1 MPRAS
6 AAADMKKTMTI
17 WKLSNTFYLVTGV
30 LISLLALFIVLR
42 YLEQKQLNHV
52 HDIRYRS
59 FLVADELRQSSDDL
73 TRMARAYVDTGD
85 PRFESYFWKI
95 LAIRNGE
102 TARPARYERG
112 YWDLVIGDPDF
123 QPPPGD
129 ARISLKRQIIE
140 LGFTPDELAKLNDA
154 ENRSNELV
162 ELERAA
168 FNAMK
173 GQHKDQDGETEIME
187 NPDPAL
193 ARSML
198 NGENYYAAK
207 TRIMRSINE
216 FYELFDTRTLHAL
229 RVTQL
234 YTSFYVFAIFL
245 SLALLVVWLAM
256 SSRVVRQKVRNLVQ
270 LEYETRNVGKPHHVS
285 SFDIDSRDEIGNLSR
300 AFNAAQMERDRYFN
314 QARNLLAISG
324 FDGHFKRL
332 NPAWEDCLG
341 FSQEEFLS
349 RTFISLVSIG
359 SRAEAIA
366 ELDKLPAGTPAISF
380 ESQMLCQNG
389 SSRWVLWNIAAT
401 RDVQEFYFSGQDI
414 TARRQIESE
423 LQKARKAAEAA
434 SLAKSEFLANMSH
447 EIRTPMNGVLGA
459 VSLLL
464 QTTSLTMQ
472 QRELAQLAQASGE
485 TLLTI
490 INDIL
495 DFSKIEAGKL
505 VITPIPFDLLQVVEE
520 VAGMI
525 AMQPQRK
532 KDVNMIVRYPANVP
546 RYMIGDVGR
555 IRQVLTN
562 LTNNAVKF
570 TDKGHVL
577 IDVEADAQTTEEV
590 SLRISVEDSGL
601 GIAPDKLESLFDKFT
616 QADSST
622 TRRYGGTGLGLAISK
637 QLVKLMGGT
646 IAAKSRVGI
655 GSTFWITLRL
665 PLQAKQPPVA
675 KSAAS
680 LSRIRVL
687 IVDDNSANR
696 LVLQEQLRV
705 WKMRIG
711 SCASAIEALRM
722 LREAQAAG
730 DPYQMAILD
739 YQMPEM
745 DGEMLGQAIKT
756 DPLLHDIPL
765 VMLSSLG
772 HENDIR
778 DRLRKIGF
786 AAYLLKPARQSELL
800 STLTSIWEAHCNLRP
815 ADLIK
820 PPRPAP
826 KARMPEMAS
835 ETSAPFS
842 GTRVLLTEDNI
853 TNQIVGTMML
863 RNLGCKVDVAG
874 NGQQALQK
882 IDTFPYDLVFMD
894 CEMPELDGF
903 ETTAMIRQRKDEK
916 SLIPIIAVT
925 AQAMQGDR
933 ERCLLAGM
941 NDYLSKPVKQ
951 EDFARMLESWL
962 SRHAEPQTGEKP
974 GDGAGPP
981 GPETQEAAGKAPA
994 ATATAA
1000 AVEPDPELKAERS
1013 AVPAR
1018 SAAAILNADTI
1029 TRLRELQAATDPSL
1043 MDQIFASFISDG
1055 TERIRILKNSL
1066 AEHDSEA
1073 LRRTAHAIKGACG
1086 TIGAQRM
1093 AGVALRLE
1101 TMAAAPMTETS
1112 AWEMRS
1118 ALISQIESEFEL
1130 VRREFARLDD
1140 QEVRQG

>member
-1 MPRAS
+1 
-6 AAADMKKTMTI
+6 MTI
-17 WKLSNTFYLVTGV
+17 WKLSNIFYLVTGV
-30 LISLLALFIVLR
+30 LISLLTLFIVLR
-42 YLEQKQLNHV
+42 YLEQKELNHA

-85 PRFESYFWKI
+85 PRFERYFWKI

-102 TARPARYERG
+102 TERPARYERG

-123 QPPPGD
+123 RPPPGD
-129 ARISLKRQIIE
+129 SKISLRKQMID
-140 LGFTPDELAKLNDA
+140 LGFTSDELAKLNDA

-162 ELERAA
+162 ELERLA

-173 GQHKDQDGETEIME
+173 GQYKDRSGETEITG

-193 ARSML
+193 ARSIL
-198 NGENYYAAK
+198 NGKNYHAAK

-216 FYELFDTRTLHAL
+216 FYELFDARTLHAL
-229 RVTQL
+229 RVTQR
-234 YTSFYVFAIFL
+234 YTNFYVFAVFL
-245 SLALLVVWLAM
+245 SLTLLVLWLAM

-270 LEYETRNVGKPHHVS
+270 LEHETRNVGKPHHVS
-285 SFDIDSRDEIGNLSR
+285 SFGIDSSDEIGNLSR
-300 AFNAAQMERDRYFN
+300 AFNAAQVERDRYFN

-324 FDGHFKRL
+324 FDGYFKRL
-332 NPAWEDCLG
+332 NPAWEDELG
-341 FSQEEFLS
+341 FSQEELLS
-349 RTFISLVSIG
+349 RPFTDLVSIG

-366 ELDKLPAGTPAISF
+366 ELDELLAGTPAISF
-380 ESQMLCQNG
+380 ESQMLCKNG

-447 EIRTPMNGVLGA
+447 EIRTPMNGVLGT

-464 QTTSLTMQ
+464 QTSLTMQ
-472 QRELAQLAQASGE
+472 QRELTQLAQASGE

-505 VITPIPFDLLQVVEE
+505 VITPIPLDLLQVVEE

-546 RYMIGDVGR
+546 RYVIGDAGR

-577 IDVEADAQTTEEV
+577 IDVEADAQTDEDV

-665 PLQAKQPPVA
+665 PLQATQPTEA
-675 KSAAS
+675 KPAAA

-722 LREAQAAG
+722 LREAHAAG

-772 HENDIR
+772 HESDIR
-778 DRLRKIGF
+778 ERLKKIGF
-786 AAYLLKPARQSELL
+786 SAYILKPARQSELL
-800 STLTSIWEAHCNLRP
+800 STLTSVWEAHCNRRS

-820 PPRPAP
+820 LDPVKPPQPVPEAPAP
-826 KARMPEMAS
+826 EKTG
-835 ETSAPFS
+835 ETSFRFA
-842 GTRVLLTEDNI
+842 GTRILLTEDNI

-863 RNLGCKVDVAG
+863 KNLGCKVDVAG
-874 NGQQALQK
+874 NGRQALQK
-882 IDTFPYDLVFMD
+882 IDRFSYDLVFMD

-903 ETTAMIRQRKDEK
+903 EATAMIRQRKDEK

-941 NDYLSKPVKQ
+941 SDYLSKPLKQ
-951 EDFARMLESWL
+951 EDFARALESWAP
-962 SRHAEPQTGEKP
+962 RHAEPQAGEKP
-974 GDGAGPP
+974 MVSTRQPAAKTEVAPDKAPDA
-981 GPETQEAAGKAPA
+981 AAGQ
-994 ATATAA
+994 
-1000 AVEPDPELKAERS
+1000 PDPESKAGRS
-1013 AVPAR
+1013 TASARPAT
-1018 SAAAILNADTI
+1018 AILNADAI

-1043 MDQIFASFISDG
+1043 MNQIFASFISDG
-1055 TERIRILKNSL
+1055 TERIRILKNSI
-1066 AEHDSEA
+1066 ATNDPQA
-1073 LRRTAHAIKGACG
+1073 LRRAAHALKGACG

-1093 AGVALRLE
+1093 AGIALQLE
-1101 TMAAAPMTETS
+1101 AMAAVSITEAS
-1112 AWEMRS
+1112 AQETLS
-1118 ALISQIESEFEL
+1118 TLISQMESEFEL

-1140 QEVRQG
+1140 QGVRQV